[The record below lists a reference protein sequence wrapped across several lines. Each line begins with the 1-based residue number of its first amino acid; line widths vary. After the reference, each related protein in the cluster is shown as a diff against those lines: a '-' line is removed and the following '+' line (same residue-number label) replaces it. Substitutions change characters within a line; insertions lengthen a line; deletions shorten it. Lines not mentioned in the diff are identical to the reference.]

1 LFTLAGFSAH
11 SRQHSS
17 AGFNDMLGST
27 ADGGRDKG
35 IHKLSKLEAKLQK
48 SPCSMQS
55 PLQYIDSNMLADI
68 RSFLL

>member
-1 LFTLAGFSAH
+1 
-11 SRQHSS
+11 
-17 AGFNDMLGST
+17 MLGST